1 MSLVSNTKRCLTG
14 HSYQPSD
21 KVIIWQ
27 RFFFWAKKCFYE
39 GQFVCK
45 GADKILNIEIKK
57 KKKKMGFDIQRFPS
71 GVDEELT
78 CM

>member
-1 MSLVSNTKRCLTG
+1 MTE
-14 HSYQPSD
+14 
-21 KVIIWQ
+21 I
-27 RFFFWAKKCFYE
+27 FFWAKKCFYE

-57 KKKKMGFDIQRFPS
+57 RKKMGFDIQRFPS